1 MLSNTSTQTFKFK
14 KILQSS
20 RVGMETLVQDN
31 VRKSISQ
38 LNTVSIIPIKSE
50 HMQGTVNKSKLQV
63 FVFLQFPSKN
73 PKFKFHI

>member
-20 RVGMETLVQDN
+20 RVGMETLVEDN

-38 LNTVSIIPIKSE
+38 LNTVSIIHIKSE